1 MEKKKIKA
9 LMVAPHDLPR
19 AVWMPLSLEAFR
31 IAVNMGAEEEGD
43 VKARKVDDNI
53 YALYH
58 RFGCFAGL
66 EGNRNVR
73 GRIISGVFYIIGA
86 DDKSYPRSLTKRE
99 LEKYMSMFWEP
110 AEFEN
115 IDIVRSQIESF
126 FEEYDEYEKTVF

>member
-1 MEKKKIKA
+1 M
-9 LMVAPHDLPR
+9 
-19 AVWMPLSLEAFR
+19 
-31 IAVNMGAEEEGD
+31 
-43 VKARKVDDNI
+43 
-53 YALYH
+53 
-58 RFGCFAGL
+58 

-110 AEFEN
+110 ADFEN